1 MGLAEVFFKTNRV
14 YFSTLNLVLGF
25 SVFIFLSLALL
36 PFLSSYVSVGGGFI
50 RFSSLYLDLT
60 IPQAIL
66 IVGVALLSLLFLS
79 FFVSALINIVK
90 VRETLDH
97 VRFTKVTAI
106 FKKYVL
112 RVFFFLLFL
121 SIASILI
128 GTIFEF
134 MSMPRLITQLV
145 IFAIWLPLIFAPQVI
160 ILEDFRLGG
169 AFKDSIKFVVNSP
182 MSLIVYVILGAVL
195 LLLFTL
201 VETSLGHYFI
211 WEHRIVSIFFVSI
224 FVVPYLQMFATELY
238 ILRYPISHV

>member
-14 YFSTLNLVLGF
+14 YLTTLNLVLSF

-60 IPQAIL
+60 IPQAVL
-66 IVGVALLSLLFLS
+66 IVVVALFSLLFLS
-79 FFVSALINIVK
+79 LFVSALISIVK
-90 VRETLDH
+90 VKETLDH
-97 VRFTKVTAI
+97 VRFSKIVDM

-121 SIASILI
+121 SVTSILI

-134 MSMPRLITQLV
+134 ILMPRLITQLV
-145 IFAIWLPLIFAPQVI
+145 LFGIWLPLIFAPQVI
-160 ILEDFRLGG
+160 ILEDFKLGG
-169 AFKDSIKFVVNSP
+169 ALKDSIKFIINSP
-182 MSLIVYVILGAVL
+182 MSLIAYVILGTVL

-201 VETSLGHYFI
+201 IEISLGYYFV
-211 WEHRIVSIFFVSI
+211 WEHRIVSVFFVSI

>member
-1 MGLAEVFFKTNRV
+1 MGLAEVFFKTNKV
-14 YFSTLNLVLGF
+14 YLTTLNLVLGF

-60 IPQAIL
+60 IPQAML
-66 IVGVALLSLLFLS
+66 IIVVALLSLLFLS
-79 FFVSALINIVK
+79 LFISALISIVK

-97 VRFTKVTAI
+97 VRFSKVVSI

-121 SIASILI
+121 SVISILI

-134 MSMPRLITQLV
+134 ISMPKLLTQLV
-145 IFAIWLPLIFAPQVI
+145 LFAIWLPLIFAPQVI
-160 ILEDFRLGG
+160 ILEDFGLGG
-169 AFKDSIKFVVNSP
+169 AFRDSIKFVINSP
-182 MSLIVYVILGAVL
+182 LSLFVYIVLGAVL
-195 LLLFTL
+195 LLLFAL
-201 VETSLGHYFI
+201 IETSLGHYFV
-211 WEHRIVSIFFVSI
+211 WEHKIISIFFISI

-238 ILRYPISHV
+238 ILRYPVSHV

>member
-14 YFSTLNLVLGF
+14 YLTTLNLVLSF

-60 IPQAIL
+60 IPQAVL
-66 IVGVALLSLLFLS
+66 IVVVALFSLLFLS
-79 FFVSALINIVK
+79 LFVSALISIVK

-97 VRFTKVTAI
+97 VRFSKVVDM

-121 SIASILI
+121 SVASILI

-134 MSMPRLITQLV
+134 ILMPRLITQLV
-145 IFAIWLPLIFAPQVI
+145 LFGIWLPLIFAPQVI
-160 ILEDFRLGG
+160 ILEDFNCE
-169 AFKDSIKFVVNSP
+169 I
-182 MSLIVYVILGAVL
+182 
-195 LLLFTL
+195 
-201 VETSLGHYFI
+201 
-211 WEHRIVSIFFVSI
+211 
-224 FVVPYLQMFATELY
+224 
-238 ILRYPISHV
+238 